1 MRIRMFFELDGKICE
16 IAFATIQESQ
26 TALCVFKAF
35 GYSVKEK
42 VENPAGYD
50 ILKYLLVKEDKKDEA

>member
-1 MRIRMFFELDGKICE
+1 MRIRMFFELDGKLCE
-16 IAFATIQESQ
+16 IAFPTIQESR

-42 VENPAGYD
+42 IEDPSGYD
-50 ILKYLLVKEDKKDEA
+50 ILKYWLVKENN